1 MSKPIAHIK
10 TTDLFGEAG
19 PQILHYPD
27 GIYRT
32 DGGQLHTLTAAQLT
46 ALRKML
52 ARQATHL
59 TLVD

>member
-1 MSKPIAHIK
+1 MS
-10 TTDLFGEAG
+10 
-19 PQILHYPD
+19 ILRYPD